1 MANIKGALDIAH
13 QRFEHLSWRLDM
25 ELARRNVQGMTE
37 PKFQLRLDV
46 RTPQSSS
53 SSSSSST
60 IESIHLQSDYANL
73 KRVQDELQ
81 LAVSE
86 HSSTHCQRIARYIT

>member
-1 MANIKGALDIAH
+1 
-13 QRFEHLSWRLDM
+13 M
-25 ELARRNVQGMTE
+25 ELARRNLQGMTE

-46 RTPQSSS
+46 RTPDSSS
-53 SSSSSST
+53 SSSSSNSST
-60 IESIHLQSDYANL
+60 IESVHLQSDYANL
-73 KRVQDELQ
+73 KRMQEELQ

>member
-1 MANIKGALDIAH
+1 MKGALDISH
-13 QRFEHLSWRLDM
+13 PRFEHLSWRLDV

-46 RTPQSSS
+46 RTPSNATAFSDH
-53 SSSSSST
+53 T
-60 IESIHLQSDYANL
+60 TESMHLQSDYANL
-73 KRVQDELQ
+73 KRIQDELQ